1 MTTDGIEAAW
11 AAARAAEPDALDRDD
26 LAALVDD
33 IRRVR
38 SFLDAVEMRSVRRLR
53 QLQSEGR
60 AESPENLLADHGGR
74 GGREARAAGERDE
87 LCNDAPEVEDAL
99 GSGAITGE
107 VVDAIAAAAKG
118 LPDDV
123 RDEFLGHRTELLA
136 RAQRIGLDTFRRE
149 CRELAKHL
157 LRMSRRDE
165 GDELAAQVE
174 ASNLKRWV
182 DRQTGMHHTHLE
194 LDPVRDAKLASVLR
208 ARVAQLRQAPN
219 GRRASWQQL
228 EVDAFIH
235 AVVGD
240 RVEVGATS
248 EPCAAG
254 VTADASASCSCAPP
268 TAGPTPER
276 VDRLPEITVLIDLA
290 YLSGAV
296 DSGICETE
304 GGAPLPVGTVRRLA
318 CDAEVI
324 PTVLGGDGELLDHGR
339 SRRTAS
345 RAQRRAL
352 RALHRTCAHPGCSVG
367 YDWCRLHH
375 LRWWW
380 RDLGPTD
387 LDNLIPLCERHHHLV
402 HEGGWG
408 LTMTP
413 DRIAT
418 WTRPDG
424 TIHHTGSTIDRLVA
438 PAIGCTGNDR
448 LVAPSNSDTS
458 GDGLVIPS
466 NSDTS
471 GNR

>member
-11 AAARAAEPDALDRDD
+11 AATRAAEPDVLDRDD

-60 AESPENLLADHGGR
+60 AESPENLLANYGGR

-99 GSGAITGE
+99 DKGAISGE
-107 VVDAIAAAAKG
+107 VIDAIAAAAKG

-123 RDEFLGHRTELLA
+123 RDEFLEHRDQLLE
-136 RAQRIGLDTFRRE
+136 RAQRVGLDTFRRE

-165 GDELAAQVE
+165 VDELAAQVE
-174 ASNLKRWV
+174 ASKLKRWV

-208 ARVAQLRQAPN
+208 SRLAQLRQAPN
-219 GRRASWQQL
+219 GRRATWQQL
-228 EVDAFIH
+228 EVDAFLH

-240 RVEVGATS
+240 RVEGAAQPTS
-248 EPCAAG
+248 NSVEAGERSSPCSCAAG
-254 VTADASASCSCAPP
+254 ARGS
-268 TAGPTPER
+268 ER

-290 YLSGAV
+290 YLSGVA

-304 GGAPLPVGTVRRLA
+304 GGVPLPVGTVRRLA
-318 CDAEVI
+318 CDAEII

-352 RALHRTCAHPGCSVG
+352 RALHRTCAHPDCSVG

-375 LRWWW
+375 IRWWW

-387 LDNLIPLCERHHHLV
+387 VDNLIPLCERHHHLV

-408 LTMTP
+408 LAMTP
-413 DRIAT
+413 DRVAT

-424 TIHHTGSTIDRLVA
+424 TVHHTGSTIDRRVTS
-438 PAIGCTGNDR
+438 PIGDAGCDGRVGSASDR
-448 LVAPSNSDTS
+448 RVVRA
-458 GDGLVIPS
+458 G
-466 NSDTS
+466 
-471 GNR
+471 